1 MAEGVSA
8 GAQDFGVAAKTRSSE
23 IAPRHRRPRNEGDS
37 LRRAERHHFAL
48 LSR

>member
-23 IAPRHRRPRNEGDS
+23 IAPAPSATTE
-37 LRRAERHHFAL
+37 
-48 LSR
+48 